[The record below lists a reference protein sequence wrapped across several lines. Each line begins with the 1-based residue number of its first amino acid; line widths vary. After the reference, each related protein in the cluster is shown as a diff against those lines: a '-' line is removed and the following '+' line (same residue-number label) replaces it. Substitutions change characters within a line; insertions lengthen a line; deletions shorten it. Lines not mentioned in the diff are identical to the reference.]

1 MKTFKYIIVAIL
13 SINIFLWLITY
24 FLNINLFTIL
34 QIQTSNLAI
43 EEPRYKLNTNSI
55 NEKGNLAIDEPRYKL
70 NANTQEDIFNKV
82 KFYLYD
88 SECKRYGPFDF
99 QEVYSEMTKG
109 LSSRCEK
116 KIPNENEVLINLHER
131 REGKEATVKSNV
143 TNLIYSFPGF
153 EGDEETNT
161 RIQLAIYQLPEPLRK
176 ILTTEVQVLN
186 GCHPYGEALF
196 NRCVYGVFDPVG
208 YDADGNYGNE
218 WDMTIWIS
226 DRGIESGR
234 LNDILI
240 HEAAHAYSYLVLRYC
255 IVSDGTSF
263 RTLAHNK
270 YGDDE
275 NLADVFV
282 LYYGGKWT
290 NYYQRENIPI
300 GDRSWMKNM
309 IDYCNLYQ
317 DVLATLSYQS

>member
-1 MKTFKYIIVAIL
+1 MKTFKYILVAIL
-13 SINIFLWLITY
+13 SVNIFVWLVTY
-24 FLNINLFTIL
+24 FLNINLFTVL

-43 EEPRYKLNTNSI
+43 EEPRYKLNANSS
-55 NEKGNLAIDEPRYKL
+55 NVKGNLTIQEPRYKL
-70 NANTQEDIFNKV
+70 NSDMQEDVFDRV
-82 KFYLYD
+82 TFYLFD
-88 SECKRYGPFDF
+88 SECKRYGPFGF
-99 QEVYSEMTKG
+99 QEVFQEMANG
-109 LSSRCEK
+109 LSIECEK

-131 REGKEATVKSNV
+131 REGEKATVKSNV

-176 ILTTEVQVLN
+176 ILTSEVQVLN

-208 YDADGNYGNE
+208 YGADGKYGNE

-234 LNDILI
+234 LKDILI
-240 HEAAHAYSYLVLRYC
+240 HEAAHAYSYLVLRGC
-255 IVSDGTSF
+255 VVPDGSSF
-263 RTLAHNK
+263 RELAHK
-270 YGDDE
+270 RYGDE
-275 NLADVFV
+275 EHLADVFV

-290 NYYQRENIPI
+290 NYDGRENIPI
-300 GDRSWMKNM
+300 RDRSWMSNM
-309 IDYCNLYQ
+309 IDYCNLYEEA
-317 DVLATLSYQS
+317 LALSLIHI